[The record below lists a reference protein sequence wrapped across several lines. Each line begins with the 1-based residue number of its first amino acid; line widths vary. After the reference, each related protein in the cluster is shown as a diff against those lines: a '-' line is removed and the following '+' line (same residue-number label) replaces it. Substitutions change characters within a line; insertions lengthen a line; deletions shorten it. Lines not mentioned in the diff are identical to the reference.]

1 MAWRGGRSVKEPP
14 GVAQQIEDIEIEAGQ
29 IKSVNASSI
38 VGKISSSLIG
48 GDIEHAAMVGR
59 AAGLE
64 ALTGPVDG
72 ERVVNASIPHGKLI
86 DASIPHGKL
95 DGYLHADI
103 SRSSS
108 LAALNLHVT
117 PAQADLSQPWV
128 FSRFGLRVVSITSAT
143 SITAGD
149 KQTIYLCGGAGYTV
163 DLPPMAAMIGSI
175 LVFKKIAG
183 GAAITI
189 DADGSETIDG
199 AATKALSSQY
209 DSIIIACDG
218 AAWHILAE
226 K

>member
-1 MAWRGGRSVKEPP
+1 VAWRGGRSVKEPP

-72 ERVVNASIPHGKLI
+72 ERVVN
-86 DASIPHGKL
+86 ASIPHGKL

>member
-14 GVAQQIEDIEIEAGQ
+14 SVARQIEDIEIEARQ

-38 VGKISSSLIG
+38 TGTFSSRMIPAN
-48 GDIEHAAMVGR
+48 IEHAARVGQT
-59 AAGLE
+59 AGLE
-64 ALTGPVDG
+64 ALTGPVAG
-72 ERVVNASIPHGKLI
+72 ERVVNASIPHR
-86 DASIPHGKL
+86 KL

-103 SRSSS
+103 SRASS

-117 PAQADLSQPWV
+117 PAQADLTQPWV
-128 FSRFGLRVVSITSAT
+128 FSRFGLQVVSITSAT

-163 DLPPMAAMIGSI
+163 DLPPVAAMIGSI

-183 GAAITI
+183 GSAVTI

-199 AATKALSSQY
+199 ATTKALSSQY

-218 AAWHILAE
+218 IAWHILADL
-226 K
+226 

>member
-14 GVAQQIEDIEIEAGQ
+14 DVAQQIEDIEIEASQ
-29 IKSVNASSI
+29 IKSVKASSI

-72 ERVVNASIPHGKLI
+72 ERVVNASIPHR
-86 DASIPHGKL
+86 KL

-103 SRSSS
+103 SRASS

-117 PAQADLSQPWV
+117 PAQVDLSQPWV
-128 FSRFGLRVVSITSAT
+128 FSRFGLRVLSISGVTG
-143 SITAGD
+143 ITAGD

-163 DLPPMAAMIGSI
+163 SLPPVADMTNAV
-175 LVFKKIAG
+175 LVFKKTAG
-183 GAAITI
+183 GSAITI
-189 DADGSETIDG
+189 DGNGSETIDG
-199 AATKALSSQY
+199 ATTKALSSQY

-218 AAWHILAE
+218 TTWHILADL
-226 K
+226 

>member
-1 MAWRGGRSVKEPP
+1 VAWRGGRSVKEPP

-72 ERVVNASIPHGKLI
+72 ERVVNASN
-86 DASIPHGKL
+86 PHGKL